1 MLIVALTGG
10 IGSGKTTVGDIFS
23 ELGAVVID
31 SDQLARAVLER
42 GSKGFDL
49 VLAKFG
55 DAILK
60 NGELDR
66 SLLATLVFNDSQK
79 RSELESITH
88 PLIRQSFAEII
99 SSLPRESIVIN
110 QIPLLFESKGAYKFD
125 HIITISAPEE
135 LRIERLKNRKAI
147 SLPTFWDEAVKE
159 AKNYSKARGLEE
171 APPSFVVVKRR
182 NASIERAFVIQDLES
197 WLGER
202 Q

>member
-49 VLAKFG
+49 VVAKFG

-66 SLLATLVFNDSQK
+66 SLLAALVFNDSQK

-99 SSLPRESIVIN
+99 ASLPREAIVIN

-135 LRIERLKNRKAI
+135 LRTERLK
-147 SLPTFWDEAVKE
+147 S
-159 AKNYSKARGLEE
+159 RGLGLSDIKKRME
-171 APPSFVVVKRR
+171 AQASDVERESISNSIIR
-182 NASIERAFVIQDLES
+182 NDKDELHLRNQVESIWLE
-197 WLGER
+197 LENLNR
-202 Q
+202 LKK

>member
-42 GSKGFDL
+42 GTKGFDL

-55 DAILK
+55 DAILR

-99 SSLPRESIVIN
+99 SNLPRESIVIN

-125 HIITISAPEE
+125 HIITISAPEK
-135 LRIERLKNRKAI
+135 LRIERLKNRGLGFSDIKKRI
-147 SLPTFWDEAVKE
+147 EAQ
-159 AKNYSKARGLEE
+159 AT
-171 APPSFVVVKRR
+171 
-182 NASIERAFVIQDLES
+182 DL
-197 WLGER
+197 
-202 Q
+202 

>member
-55 DAILK
+55 DAILT

-135 LRIERLKNRKAI
+135 LRIERLKNRGLGFSDIKKRIEAQASDVERESI
-147 SLPTFWDEAVKE
+147 SNSIIRNDEDELHLRNQVE
-159 AKNYSKARGLEE
+159 STWLE
-171 APPSFVVVKRR
+171 
-182 NASIERAFVIQDLES
+182 LEN
-197 WLGER
+197 LNR
-202 Q
+202 LKK

>member
-55 DAILK
+55 DAFLK

-135 LRIERLKNRKAI
+135 LRIERLK
-147 SLPTFWDEAVKE
+147 S
-159 AKNYSKARGLEE
+159 RGLGLSDIKKRME
-171 APPSFVVVKRR
+171 AQASDVERESISNSIIR
-182 NASIERAFVIQDLES
+182 NDKDELHLRNQVESIWLE
-197 WLGER
+197 LENLNR
-202 Q
+202 LKK

>member
-135 LRIERLKNRKAI
+135 LRIERLKNRGLGFSDIKKRIEAQASDVEREII
-147 SLPTFWDEAVKE
+147 SNSIIRNDKDELHLRNQVESAW
-159 AKNYSKARGLEE
+159 LE
-171 APPSFVVVKRR
+171 
-182 NASIERAFVIQDLES
+182 LEN
-197 WLGER
+197 LNR
-202 Q
+202 LKK

>member
-42 GSKGFDL
+42 GTKGFDL

-55 DAILK
+55 DAILR

-79 RSELESITH
+79 RSELESIIH
-88 PLIRQSFAEII
+88 PLIRQNFAEII
-99 SSLPRESIVIN
+99 SNLPRESIVIN

-135 LRIERLKNRKAI
+135 LRIERLKNRGLGFSDIKKRI
-147 SLPTFWDEAVKE
+147 EAQ
-159 AKNYSKARGLEE
+159 AT
-171 APPSFVVVKRR
+171 
-182 NASIERAFVIQDLES
+182 DLERES
-197 WLGER
+197 ISNSIIRNDKDESHLRNQVESTWLELENLNR
-202 Q
+202 LKK

>member
-49 VLAKFG
+49 VVAKFG

-66 SLLATLVFNDSQK
+66 SLLAALVFNDSQK

-99 SSLPRESIVIN
+99 SSLPSESIIIN

-125 HIITISAPEE
+125 HIITVSAPEE
-135 LRIERLKNRKAI
+135 LRTERLK
-147 SLPTFWDEAVKE
+147 S
-159 AKNYSKARGLEE
+159 RGLGLSEIKKRME
-171 APPSFVVVKRR
+171 AQASDVERESISNSIIR
-182 NASIERAFVIQDLES
+182 NDKDELHLRNQVESIWLE
-197 WLGER
+197 LENLNR
-202 Q
+202 LKK

>member
-31 SDQLARAVLER
+31 SDQLARTVLER

-66 SLLATLVFNDSQK
+66 SLLATLIFNDSQK

-88 PLIRQSFAEII
+88 PLIRQRFAEII

-135 LRIERLKNRKAI
+135 LRIERLKNRGLGFSDIKKRI
-147 SLPTFWDEAVKE
+147 EAQ
-159 AKNYSKARGLEE
+159 
-171 APPSFVVVKRR
+171 
-182 NASIERAFVIQDLES
+182 ASDLERES
-197 WLGER
+197 ISNSIIQNDKDELHLRNQVESTWLELENLNR
-202 Q
+202 LKK

>member
-88 PLIRQSFAEII
+88 PIIRQSFAEII
-99 SSLPRESIVIN
+99 SGLPRESIVIN

-135 LRIERLKNRKAI
+135 LRIERLKNRGLGFSDIKKRMEAQASDVERESI
-147 SLPTFWDEAVKE
+147 SNSIIRNDKDELHLRNQVE
-159 AKNYSKARGLEE
+159 SIWLE
-171 APPSFVVVKRR
+171 
-182 NASIERAFVIQDLES
+182 LEN
-197 WLGER
+197 LNR
-202 Q
+202 LKK

>member
-99 SSLPRESIVIN
+99 SSLPRES
-110 QIPLLFESKGAYKFD
+110 
-125 HIITISAPEE
+125 
-135 LRIERLKNRKAI
+135 
-147 SLPTFWDEAVKE
+147 
-159 AKNYSKARGLEE
+159 
-171 APPSFVVVKRR
+171 
-182 NASIERAFVIQDLES
+182 
-197 WLGER
+197 
-202 Q
+202 